1 MRPPDKFDE
10 VCAVVMAY
18 CSERGWD
25 KTNSSRSLAISLSLE
40 ANELLELYQ
49 WTEDPSGSVSELADE
64 LADILI
70 YTIQF
75 AVKNEIDLLQAV
87 RDKVSKVRLKYPV
100 DLFETDDISIQ
111 HKRWLEAKR
120 LHDDQGD
127 PPIRDGITDR

>member
-1 MRPPDKFDE
+1 
-10 VCAVVMAY
+10 MAY

-70 YTIQF
+70 WLFMIEGVERSA
-75 AVKNEIDLLQAV
+75 AVGL
-87 RDKVSKVRLKYPV
+87 
-100 DLFETDDISIQ
+100 
-111 HKRWLEAKR
+111 
-120 LHDDQGD
+120 
-127 PPIRDGITDR
+127 